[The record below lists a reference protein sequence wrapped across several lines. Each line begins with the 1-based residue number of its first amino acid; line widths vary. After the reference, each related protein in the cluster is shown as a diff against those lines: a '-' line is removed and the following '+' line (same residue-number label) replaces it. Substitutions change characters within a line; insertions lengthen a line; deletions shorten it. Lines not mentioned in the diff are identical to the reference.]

1 MARFAIRRLVGMVA
15 VLFAVSVIVFLV
27 FNVIPSNPAK
37 QLAGKRA
44 TPQLIENVEEDWG
57 FDDSLPEQYLTM
69 MGKLLS
75 GELTTY
81 DPEFDVDEQILEGL
95 PATLAL
101 SIGAAILWLAAGVL
115 LGYVSA
121 LRAGSWLDRLLGG
134 ASVLTIS
141 IPVFLL
147 APVLIYLFAEQ
158 LGWFPNGGYVPL
170 SEDPWQWFTHL
181 LLPWV
186 TLATAL
192 TGFYSRVLRSSMLD
206 AMNEDYVRTARAKG
220 LSEHRVMTRHVL
232 RNSLIPMIAIFG
244 LDFGAAIGGAAIIV
258 EVIYGVDGVGSYLA
272 QALVNYELP
281 AIMGVA
287 VYGAFFIVFVNALV
301 DVVYAYL
308 DPRVRLQ
315 EAGR

>member
-1 MARFAIRRLVGMVA
+1 MARFAIRRLIRMVA
-15 VLFAVSVIVFLV
+15 VLFAVSVIVFLI

-57 FDDSLPEQYLTM
+57 FDDSLPQQYLAM
-69 MGKLLS
+69 MTKLLS
-75 GELTTY
+75 GQLTTY

-101 SIGAAILWLAAGVL
+101 SIGGAILWLATGVL

-134 ASVLTIS
+134 ISVLSIS

-147 APVLIYLFAEQ
+147 APVLLYLFAEQ
-158 LGWFPNGGYVPL
+158 LGWFPNGGYIPL

-181 LLPWV
+181 VLPWV
-186 TLATAL
+186 TIATVLA
-192 TGFYSRVLRSSMLD
+192 GFYARVLRSSMLD
-206 AMNEDYVRTARAKG
+206 AMDEDYVRTARAKG
-220 LSEHRVMTRHVL
+220 LSERRVMTRHVL
-232 RNSLIPMIAIFG
+232 RNSLIPMITIFG
-244 LDFGAAIGGAAIIV
+244 LDFGQIIGGAAIIV
-258 EVIYGVDGVGSYLA
+258 EVIYGIDGVGSFLA
-272 QALVNYELP
+272 QALDNYELP

-287 VYGAFFIVFVNALV
+287 VYGAFFIVLVNALV
-301 DVVYAYL
+301 DIAYAYI
-308 DPRVRLQ
+308 DPRVRLG
-315 EAGR
+315 ETTR

>member
-1 MARFAIRRLVGMVA
+1 MARFAVRRLLGMAA

-27 FNVIPSNPAK
+27 FNVIPTDPAK

-44 TPQLIENVEEDWG
+44 SPQLVKNVEEDWG

-81 DPEFDVDEQILEGL
+81 DPEFDVDQQILEGL

-101 SIGAAILWLAAGVL
+101 SVGAAVLWLAAGLL
-115 LGYVSA
+115 LGYVAA

-134 ASVLTIS
+134 ASVLSIS

-147 APVLIYLFAEQ
+147 GPVFIYLFAEQ

-170 SEDPWQWFTHL
+170 SEDPWQWFVHL

-186 TLATAL
+186 TIAAALA
-192 TGFYSRVLRSSMLD
+192 GFYSRVLRSSMLD
-206 AMNEDYVRTARAKG
+206 VMNEDHVRAARAKG

-232 RNSLIPMIAIFG
+232 RNSLIPIVTIFG
-244 LDFGAAIGGAAIIV
+244 LDFGATIAGAAIIV
-258 EVIYGVDGVGSYLA
+258 EVIYGIDGVGSYLA
-272 QALVNYELP
+272 QSLDATELP

-287 VYGAFFIVFVNALV
+287 VYGAFFIVLVNALV
-301 DVVYAYL
+301 DVAYAYL
-308 DPRVRLQ
+308 DPRVRLG
-315 EAGR
+315 ESAR